1 MHSPMESTLRVNS
14 FLCTPLRE
22 ATLHSV
28 PYVGPVTMEKL
39 KMVNIQTAEQLVGQ
53 FMVLGS
59 EAGVMS
65 RWLTSVCDVRGTEA
79 TKVAEVLHRKV
90 NRMSEL

>member
-1 MHSPMESTLRVNS
+1 M
-14 FLCTPLRE
+14 
-22 ATLHSV
+22 HSV

>member
-1 MHSPMESTLRVNS
+1 MESTLRVNS

-28 PYVGPVTMEKL
+28 PYVGPVTMDKL

-59 EAGVMS
+59 EADVMS
-65 RWLTSVCDVRGTEA
+65 RWLVNICDVRATEA
-79 TKVAEVLHRKV
+79 TKVAEVLQRKV
-90 NRMSEL
+90 NRMSQL